1 MAPIGGGRV
10 SVDGTTVLVISPSA
24 PLGEAMVE
32 LETDDTF
39 DVDSPRGL
47 LHYTITAIW

>member
-10 SVDGTTVLVISPSA
+10 STTARRYSSSPSA

-32 LETDDTF
+32 LEADDTF
-39 DVDSPRGL
+39 EVDSPRGL